1 MSKSCFNC
9 RRQYNCPASQE
20 GYSEYIAEECED
32 YVS

>member
-1 MSKSCFNC
+1 MSKSCFDC

-20 GYSEYIAEECED
+20 GYSEYVAEECED